1 MIIESTKVVESEFAS
16 FLYIFASSSC
26 TFSFSL
32 WFLLFPHPTP
42 LLLQSVVTLPF
53 LSFQFLNSFID
64 LVFLLSFHDFFL
76 SFLLFHSVRYFCHF
90 VPTLIP
96 FVSPPSLRLFHSVRY
111 FLTSVRDSLP
121 FVPNFVPVVSIS
133 FIGLFSY
140 SFRSSSSIRFV
151 TSCFSFQVCPLRFH
165 SFIN

>member
-1 MIIESTKVVESEFAS
+1 MIIESTKVVESEFVS

-32 WFLLFPHPTP
+32 WFLLVPPSNAFTSAECCNSSIP
-42 LLLQSVVTLPF
+42 VVPILEF
-53 LSFQFLNSFID
+53 LHRF
-64 LVFLLSFHDFFL
+64 VFLLSFHDFFL

-111 FLTSVRDSLP
+111 FLTFCSWFPSFRSK
-121 FVPNFVPVVSIS
+121 FCSCRFNS

-151 TSCFSFQVCPLRFH
+151 TSCFSFQVSSLTFPLLH
-165 SFIN
+165 